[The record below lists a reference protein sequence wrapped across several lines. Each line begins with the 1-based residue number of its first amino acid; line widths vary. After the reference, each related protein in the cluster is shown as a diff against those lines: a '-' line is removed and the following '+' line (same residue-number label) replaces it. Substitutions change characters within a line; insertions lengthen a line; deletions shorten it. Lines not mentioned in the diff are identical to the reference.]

1 MHTLIHRLRQDL
13 DAQVMTLDRG
23 AITPW
28 LMAFSAKTPLR
39 LNHPHLGQIAYDG
52 VAFWGSPA
60 EAYDHYV
67 AYNIEALTDQ
77 YLRVVE
83 DQLAEVAREDRSAFA
98 DDASRALNQA
108 HGRLIR
114 RAEEV
119 KGRLLA
125 DGRAPKPSTI
135 DYYGVARIPI
145 DTRLTIRLAA
155 LRRAELKTLAIA
167 PSTLTRLADGVRA
180 MRLASDG
187 SFARQAKR
195 LSAILRGDP
204 LGPVRDELTAK
215 VNFESFLRAAEAQAD
230 DLGDPLPWPGPG
242 DEELGLVI
250 GLIDYL
256 AQDEE
261 RALDLAFNFY
271 ADGSANIAAW
281 RNLVDQVIVPWERDL
296 VDYLE
301 RMGLLA
307 PAVPLAGSV
316 HVHTQGD
323 GPVSVLAHSP
333 GATQNVSVTLESTAI
348 VTRLEAFA
356 AALAPLALDPGVR
369 QNAEAEIDTLRA
381 QLRKAKPN
389 GVILTEG
396 GRTLRSIAE
405 NIIATVVAPPALV
418 ASAAA
423 LWSVLG
429 LG

>member
-1 MHTLIHRLRQDL
+1 MHTLIHRLQQDL
-13 DAQVMTLDRG
+13 DAQVMTLDRA

-39 LNHPHLGQIAYDG
+39 LNHPHLGEIAYNG

-67 AYNIEALTDQ
+67 AYNIEALIDQ
-77 YLRVVE
+77 YVRVVE
-83 DQLAEVAREDRSAFA
+83 DQLAEVAREDRTAFA

-114 RAEEV
+114 RAEDV

-125 DGRAPKPSTI
+125 DGREPKPRAI
-135 DYYGVARIPI
+135 DYFGVARIPI
-145 DTRLTIRLAA
+145 DTRLTVRLAA

-167 PSTLTRLADGVRA
+167 PSTLARLADGVRA

-187 SFARQAKR
+187 SFSRQAKR
-195 LSAILRGDP
+195 LSAILRDDP
-204 LGPVRDELTAK
+204 LGPVRDELTAQ
-215 VNFESFLRAAEAQAD
+215 VSFESFLRAAEAEAEE
-230 DLGDPLPWPGPG
+230 LGDPLPWPGPG

-256 AQDEE
+256 AENEE
-261 RALDLAFNFY
+261 RALDLAFSFY
-271 ADGSANIAAW
+271 ADGPANVAAW

-296 VDYLE
+296 VDYLD
-301 RMGLLA
+301 RKSLLA
-307 PAVPLAGSV
+307 SPVSAVGSV
-316 HVHTQGD
+316 HVHNRGD
-323 GPVSVLAHSP
+323 GAVSVLAHSP
-333 GATQNVSVTLESTAI
+333 GATQTVSVTLDPTAI
-348 VTRLEAFA
+348 AARLEAFA
-356 AALAPLALDPGVR
+356 AALAALQVAPGVR
-369 QNAEAEIDTLRA
+369 QDAEAEIDTLRA

-389 GVILTEG
+389 GLILAEG

-405 NIIATVVAPPALV
+405 NIAAAALTPPALI
-418 ASAAA
+418 ASGAA
-423 LWSVLG
+423 LWSALG